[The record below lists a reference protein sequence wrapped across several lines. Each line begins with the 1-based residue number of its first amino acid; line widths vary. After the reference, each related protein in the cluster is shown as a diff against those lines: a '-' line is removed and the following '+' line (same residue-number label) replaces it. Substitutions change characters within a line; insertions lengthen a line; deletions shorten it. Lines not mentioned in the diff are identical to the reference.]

1 MSANIKVNRRI
12 LYEKVQEIIGNGV
25 IEGEEVDLTS
35 KKVLDEIWTIINFLN
50 LPFKERLKAKMPS
63 EKEIGMKWPTG
74 VQIEDEIK
82 RQLEDEWYY
91 IGIRAWGFETGFKT
105 ASDYFRNK
113 VIKLLAQI

>member
-63 EKEIGMKWPTG
+63 EEEI
-74 VQIEDEIK
+74 IK
-82 RQLEDEWYY
+82 RSETIVYKPSNSFKD
-91 IGIRAWGFETGFKT
+91 GFETGIAWLCK
-105 ASDYFRNK
+105 Y
-113 VIKLLAQI
+113 KLNVNIYKI